1 MRWKQNVINLYTYS
15 MFIVDSKQDEEQDK
29 REQFRPT
36 EILVCA
42 ICSVITIQLIIL
54 DWGLWS
60 ELDELSQSTANKYN
74 SKITTY
80 MRMKN
85 NIGICGLVLF
95 VWLDYNNS

>member
-1 MRWKQNVINLYTYS
+1 

-54 DWGLWS
+54 D
-60 ELDELSQSTANKYN
+60 
-74 SKITTY
+74 
-80 MRMKN
+80 
-85 NIGICGLVLF
+85 
-95 VWLDYNNS
+95 